1 MGDMM
6 EMAEREM
13 ERESAE
19 DWRQAVDERERF
31 SRDILEKVK
40 PYLTEAEYK
49 HLCFETGI
57 TGGR

>member
-1 MGDMM
+1 MDTEPYMP
-6 EMAEREM
+6 
-13 ERESAE
+13 SAD
-19 DWRQAVDERERF
+19 DWRDAVNERERF
-31 SRDILEKVK
+31 TRDILEKVK